1 MTRPTIHASSQAST
15 GQPCTESRSSPTPSS
30 MEEPKETDHGT
41 GQVLHEARGH
51 DGRRCSRSALPHGT
65 IPMPVTSAALCLWR
79 HNRGSGAPAD
89 DGLEVLLVHPGG
101 PFWASKDEHAW
112 SFPKGEFNPETED
125 ALDAAKL
132 EFAEELGVVPPE
144 GDYVDLD
151 EVIQKGGKVV
161 RAWGDRRRRRYVEH
175 HKQHFRSRMAAS
187 LGKTP
192 EISRGGPSRM
202 VLTRTRR
209 APPQSCPGRLRRSN
223 LRHSLR
229 ACG

>member
-1 MTRPTIHASSQAST
+1 
-15 GQPCTESRSSPTPSS
+15 
-30 MEEPKETDHGT
+30 
-41 GQVLHEARGH
+41 
-51 DGRRCSRSALPHGT
+51 
-65 IPMPVTSAALCLWR
+65 MPVTSAALCLWR

-125 ALDAAKL
+125 ALDAAKR

-161 RAWGDRRRRRYVEH
+161 RAWAIAGDVDTSNITSNTFEVEWPP
-175 HKQHFRSRMAAS
+175 RS
-187 LGKTP
+187 GKRQKFP
-192 EISRGGPSRM
+192 E
-202 VLTRTRR
+202 
-209 APPQSCPGRLRRSN
+209 A
-223 LRHSLR
+223 
-229 ACG
+229 